1 MIGTI
6 IFKENNSIFVT
17 LIIYYLVRRIIIMKK
32 PKDKSKGIFA
42 EFKKFI
48 TRGNIIDL
56 AVGVIIGGAFS
67 AIVTSLTNKI
77 IMPLINLIINAATGG
92 KGIDL
97 VTILN
102 GTERF
107 LESGEANPQC
117 IYIDWGN
124 FIQATINFFLI
135 AVVLFIIIKVI
146 NTIND
151 KKAALEKARLEKY
164 YEEHPEEKPVEKPA
178 EPTELDVLKDIKELL
193 KEEKQKK

>member
-1 MIGTI
+1 
-6 IFKENNSIFVT
+6 
-17 LIIYYLVRRIIIMKK
+17 MKK

-77 IMPLINLIINAATGG
+77 IMPLINLIIHAATGG

-107 LESGEANPQC
+107 LENGEANPQC

-124 FIQATINFFLI
+124 FIQVIINFFII

-164 YEEHPEEKPVEKPA
+164 YEGHPEEKPVEKPA
-178 EPTELDVLKDIKELL
+178 EPTELDVLKDIRELL

>member
-1 MIGTI
+1 MIGMV

-32 PKDKSKGIFA
+32 VKDKSKGIFA

-77 IMPLINLIINAATGG
+77 IMPLINLIIHAATGG

-107 LESGEANPQC
+107 LENGEANPQC

-124 FIQATINFFLI
+124 FIQAIINFFII

-178 EPTELDVLKDIKELL
+178 EPTELDVLKDIRELL

>member
-1 MIGTI
+1 
-6 IFKENNSIFVT
+6 
-17 LIIYYLVRRIIIMKK
+17 MKK

-107 LESGEANPQC
+107 LENGEANPQC

-124 FIQATINFFLI
+124 FIQAIINFFLI

-178 EPTELDVLKDIKELL
+178 EPTELDVLKDIRELL

>member
-92 KGIDL
+92 DGIDL

-107 LESGEANPQC
+107 INGEANPKC

-124 FIQATINFFLI
+124 FIQAIINFFLI

-178 EPTELDVLKDIKELL
+178 EPTELDVLKDIRELL